1 MTAPLASRFRMSARS
16 FRWLPWLALVLLLG
30 VSWWSAYR
38 ADQELRANLLQQARL
53 VAQALNIDNVKALN
67 GTAADRDLSDYQQL
81 KSQLMSIG
89 PANPHCKWFYLMGRK
104 HAAQADDTIF
114 FFVDSAAP
122 NVLDSSLPG
131 QVYADVPAGYRPVF
145 DTQEAA
151 VKGPVTNRWG
161 EWVTAL
167 VPLTDPATGSLLAV
181 LGMDIDANDWRW
193 NVASRVTLPVG
204 LMLVLLIFVAAVVY
218 STPLH
223 SRAAQGRQ
231 PSTVLQPVLWRLLPP
246 MMLIVIVLM
255 VTAGV
260 VLWEQQRQLLVGESA
275 ADIAEVRGDLSVV
288 LQRDVTTLSSTAQTL
303 AAMVPVQNALRTGD
317 VESLRAACQPLFDSQ
332 REAQHLTHCYLMDAN
347 RVGLLRMD
355 HPDQNGDVIDRSTV
369 REVDR
374 ADKVVSGIELGPQGT
389 LVLWV
394 VHPVYVD
401 AQRIGYVELGKD
413 LEATLK
419 MMRPRVG
426 HQLAVILRKT
436 SLNRQRWENAMKRLG
451 RETDWDR
458 LPHSVVIYATQGH
471 LPEGVAQIFGV
482 GPGDTG
488 MPQGSYREIVSEG
501 KDWRVSVTP
510 LQDAAGAQIGDLLVM
525 RDITLDKAAFARL
538 VVLYGTGGAVLLA
551 LLLGFIYVLLR
562 RTDAGILAQQA
573 ELRKSEAQHRMLIE
587 NSLDMIY
594 LLTEEAV
601 FTFVSPSCLSILG
614 YPEEKMIGQSL
625 HQFAHPDDFAAC
637 LDYLHRVNATGQRQ
651 EGVEYRVLHANGD
664 WCWNALS
671 AVPLRDDS
679 GRLLGFEATARDIT
693 ERIQANATLRDSET
707 NLSVILEA
715 TADGILAVDR
725 QGKVIRTNKRF
736 SEMMRLPLSL
746 IDARDHDALL
756 HHIAIQLIDP
766 DGFLANVRQHADAD
780 TAREE
785 IDTLYFKDRRVF
797 ERYTAPIHM
806 SGNPVVHVWSFRD
819 ITERKQSE
827 TYREMRSEV
836 LQILN
841 EPGDFHASL
850 QRVLMAMK
858 ACTGFDAVAIR
869 LQHGEDFPYYVHD
882 GFSKDFLRTQ
892 NSIIEHATNGELCR
906 DADGK
911 ACLECAC
918 GLVMSGQTDPSNPLF
933 TKGGSFWINDSFAL
947 LDLPPDQDPRHHP
960 RNQCIRHG
968 YASIAL
974 VPIRARNQTVGLIQL
989 NDARKGS
996 FSAVAIQQ
1004 LEGIAAHLGEA
1015 LLRKQA
1021 EEQVRSL
1028 LAQSNQT
1035 RLVLLGIIEDE
1046 AKVQEELQ
1054 MTNRNLGETTA
1065 RANEMAIRAGIANVA
1080 KGQFLANMS
1089 HEIRTP
1095 MNGVI
1100 GMNGLLLETNL
1111 DDEQRSYAEIVRS
1124 SSETMLG
1131 LINEILDFS
1140 KIEAGKLDLETL
1152 DFDLAGLLE
1161 DFTATLALGARK
1173 KGLELQCTTE
1183 PAVPTHLRGDPGR
1196 LRQILTNLVDNSIKF
1211 THAGAISIRVEL
1223 LEATAHEVLL
1233 RFLVCDTGI
1242 GIPADKI
1249 ELLFEK
1255 FSQVDASTTRQYGGT
1270 GLGLTISKQL
1280 AELMGGTAGVTSE
1293 EGQGSVFWFTV
1304 RLGKQQASLNRQAVA
1319 PVDTQPMLNLLEG
1332 HSARVLLAEDSIINQ
1347 QVALSILKKLGLRAD
1362 AVADG
1367 AEAVKAL
1374 EAIPYDLVLMD
1385 VQMPEMDG
1393 LVATRVIR
1401 DPSSAVRNHHV
1412 PIVAMTAH
1420 AMPGDLEKCLAA
1432 GMDDYVTKPVFPQ
1445 SLVEV
1450 LLKWLPPR
1458 PEQAGSG
1465 PMRSAPNLT
1474 NPQLPADCN
1483 APTP

>member
-1 MTAPLASRFRMSARS
+1 MIATLASRFHLSART
-16 FRWLPWLALVLLLG
+16 FRSLPWLALALLIG

-38 ADQELRANLLQQARL
+38 ADLELRANLLQQARL
-53 VAQALNIDNVKALN
+53 VAQALNIDNVKALS
-67 GTAADRDLSDYQQL
+67 GTASDRYLSHYQQL

-122 NVLDSSLPG
+122 NVLDASLPG

-145 DTQEAA
+145 DTRDAA
-151 VKGPVTNRWG
+151 VVGPVSNRWG

-193 NVASRVTLPVG
+193 NVATRVTLPVG
-204 LMLVLLIFVAAVVY
+204 LMLVLLIFVAAAVY
-218 STPLH
+218 STPLI
-223 SRAAQGRQ
+223 SRATQGHQ
-231 PSTVLQPVLWRLLPP
+231 ASAVLQPILWRLLPP
-246 MMLIVIVLM
+246 MMLIIIVLM
-255 VTAGV
+255 VTAGIF
-260 VLWEQQRQLLVGESA
+260 LWEQQRQLLVGESA
-275 ADIAEVRGDLSVV
+275 ADIAEVGGDLSVV
-288 LQRDVTTLSSTAQTL
+288 LLRDVSALTATAQSI
-303 AAMVPVQNALRTGD
+303 AAMATVQDALRTGD
-317 VESLRAACQPLFDSQ
+317 VAGLRAASQPLFDVQ
-332 REAQHLTHCYLMDAN
+332 REAQHLTHCYLLDAN
-347 RVGLLRMD
+347 RVCLLRIHD
-355 HPDQNGDVIDRSTV
+355 PAKHGDLIERFTV
-369 REVDR
+369 REAER
-374 ADKVVSGIELGPQGT
+374 TDKITSGIELGPQGN
-389 LVLWV
+389 LILRV
-394 VHPVYVD
+394 VQPIYVD
-401 AQRIGYVELGKD
+401 SKRIGYVELGKE
-413 LEATLK
+413 LEDTLK
-419 MMRPRVG
+419 MLRPRAGQQV
-426 HQLAVILRKT
+426 AVMLNKAA
-436 SLNRQRWENAMKRLG
+436 LNRQRWEAGMQRMG
-451 RETDWDR
+451 REAEWDR
-458 LPHSVVIYATQGH
+458 LPHSVVIYASQGR
-471 LPEGVAQIFGV
+471 LPDSFAQMIGEVADHPGVA
-482 GPGDTG
+482 
-488 MPQGSYREIVSEG
+488 QGSYREIVSEG

-510 LQDAAGAQIGDLLVM
+510 LRDAAGLQIGDLLVM

-538 VVLYGTGGAVLLA
+538 VVMYGTGSAVLLA
-551 LLLGFIYVLLR
+551 MLLGFIYVLLR
-562 RTDAGILAQQA
+562 RTDAGILAQQS

-594 LLTEEAV
+594 MLTEEAV
-601 FTFVSPSCLSILG
+601 FTFVSPSCLMILG
-614 YPEEKMIGQSL
+614 YPEERMLGQSL
-625 HQFAHPDDFAAC
+625 QQFVHPDDFPAC
-637 LDYLHRVNATGQRQ
+637 QAYLHQVIAAGQRQ
-651 EGVEYRVLHANGD
+651 AGIEYRARHANGS
-664 WCWNALS
+664 WGWNALS
-671 AVPLRDDS
+671 AVPLRDDH
-679 GRLLGFEATARDIT
+679 GALLGFEATARDIT
-693 ERIQANATLRDSET
+693 ERKHANATLRDSET

-736 SEMMRLPLSL
+736 SEMMRLPYSL
-746 IDARDHDALL
+746 VNAKDHEALL

-766 DGFLANVRQHADAD
+766 EGFLAKVRERFVSAI
-780 TAREE
+780 EE

-797 ERYTAPIHM
+797 ERYCAPILM
-806 SGNPVVHVWSFRD
+806 SGNPVGHVWSFRD

-827 TYREMRSEV
+827 TYRDMRSEV

-841 EPGDFHASL
+841 ESGDFHESL

-858 ACTGFDAVAIR
+858 ARTGFDAVGIR
-869 LQHGEDFPYYVHD
+869 LQHGEDFPYYVQD
-882 GFSKDFLRTQ
+882 GFPKDFVRSQ
-892 NSIIEHATNGELCR
+892 NSIIEHDANGEVCR
-906 DADGK
+906 DLNGK
-911 ACLECAC
+911 VCLECTC
-918 GLVMSGQTDPSNPLF
+918 GLVMTGQTEPSNPLF

-947 LDLPPDQDPRHHP
+947 LDLPPAQDPRHHP

-974 VPIRARNQTVGLIQL
+974 VPIRARNLIVGLIQL

-1021 EEQVRSL
+1021 EEQVRLL
-1028 LAQSNQT
+1028 LAESNQT
-1035 RLVLLGIIEDE
+1035 RLALLGIIEDE
-1046 AKVQEELQ
+1046 ARVQEELQ
-1054 MTNRNLGETTA
+1054 LTNRNLEETTA
-1065 RANEMAIRAGIANVA
+1065 RANEMAVRAGIANVA
-1080 KGQFLANMS
+1080 KSQFLANMS

-1111 DDEQRSYAEIVRS
+1111 DEEQRSYAEIVRS

-1161 DFTATLALGARK
+1161 DFTATLALSARK
-1173 KGLELQCTTE
+1173 KGLELHCTTD

-1211 THAGAISIRVEL
+1211 THAGEISIRVEV
-1223 LEATAHEVLL
+1223 LETTAHEVLL
-1233 RFLVCDTGI
+1233 RFLVRDTGI

-1249 ELLFEK
+1249 DLLFEK

-1280 AELMGGTAGVTSE
+1280 AELMGGAAGVTSE

-1304 RLGKQQASLNRQAVA
+1304 RLGIQEEWLNLPAVA
-1319 PVDTQPMLNLLEG
+1319 RIDAHPMLNLLAG
-1332 HSARVLLAEDSIINQ
+1332 HHARVLLAEDSIINQ

-1374 EAIPYDLVLMD
+1374 ETIPYDLVLMD

-1401 DPSSAVRNHHV
+1401 DPGSAVRNHHV

-1420 AMPGDLEKCLAA
+1420 AMQGDLEKCLDA

-1450 LLKWLPPR
+1450 LRKWLPPR
-1458 PEQAGSG
+1458 HEQDG
-1465 PMRSAPNLT
+1465 PGAPRSAPNLT
-1474 NPQLPADCN
+1474 TQEPPPAADP
-1483 APTP
+1483 PTS